1 MPGLSPGIFSGEGWR
16 VNRLICY
23 SVSVVLLGPETHMN
37 LPFSQP
43 SRLERAN
50 GAVTVGLL
58 LAAART
64 PPVKAREVRHG

>member
-1 MPGLSPGIFSGEGWR
+1 
-16 VNRLICY
+16 
-23 SVSVVLLGPETHMN
+23 MN

-50 GAVTVGLL
+50 GALTVGLL